1 MNEKRPASDAQWYCR
16 RDVEEERFYSIFFR
30 LCRKYDVSWASA
42 TDKEKAFIEE
52 VTRVTY
58 ERERAI
64 RSGLPLSDVR
74 PAFAS

>member
-1 MNEKRPASDAQWYCR
+1 MIEKRPASDAQWYCR

-42 TDKEKAFIEE
+42 SDKEKAFIEE

-64 RSGLPLSDVR
+64 RNGLPLSDVR

>member
-1 MNEKRPASDAQWYCR
+1 MKVNRPASDAQWYCR
-16 RDVEEERFYSIFFR
+16 RDAEEERFYNFFFK

-42 TDKEKAFIEE
+42 SEKEKAFIEE

-58 ERERAI
+58 ERDKAI
-64 RSGLPLSDVR
+64 RNGQPLSEVR

>member
-16 RDVEEERFYSIFFR
+16 RDVEEERFYSIFFK

-42 TDKEKAFIEE
+42 SDKEKAFIEE

-64 RSGLPLSDVR
+64 RNGLPLSDVR